1 MRILGNHLV
10 VWQDS
15 EGIFVARVSPAGR
28 VLDPEGRLV
37 VTLEST
43 CRTGLCFRV
52 ADLTTGNC
60 PSVAFDGKSFVL
72 AWRALSVAGDASS
85 RDLYAAEL
93 NPEGEVLRQY
103 AISEE
108 PGREGAPF
116 LAAGGEGQVL
126 AEDPRGGYV
135 LTC

>member
-1 MRILGNHLV
+1 MPDGLV
-10 VWQDS
+10 FQS
-15 EGIFVARVSPAGR
+15 
-28 VLDPEGRLV
+28 
-37 VTLEST
+37 
-43 CRTGLCFRV
+43 CRPHDRKL
-52 ADLTTGNC
+52 